1 MSRLTGSQ
9 QEAMSDG
16 PSQRGGTEAA
26 IRHHYDLSN
35 AFYALWLDDTM
46 TYSCGLWFEADDLN
60 DLAGAQR
67 RKLDFHLAAAGAS
80 RARRILD
87 IGCGW
92 GSLLERALDHWQIES
107 ATGLTLSEAQFQ
119 YISARENAGI
129 QVKKESWIDYDPPHK
144 YDSIV
149 SIGALEHF
157 ASPGDSPDQK
167 IGLYREFFQKCR
179 SWLSP
184 EGAMSLQT
192 IVYGTM
198 RPDENNAFIGTHI
211 FPDSE
216 LPQPHEIVAAMSGLF
231 ELVSLRNDRV
241 QYGRTCD
248 LWYQNLKHRR
258 ADAVAI
264 VGEEKVRQYEAYLR
278 LSSFGFYSG
287 RVGLMRLA
295 LAPVI

>member
-1 MSRLTGSQ
+1 MSRVIDPH
-9 QEAMSDG
+9 QEDKSDR
-16 PSQRGGTEAA
+16 PAQRGGTEAA
-26 IRHHYDLSN
+26 IQHHYDVSN
-35 AFYALWLDDTM
+35 AFYALWLDDTL
-46 TYSCGLWFEADDLN
+46 TYSCGLWYEADDPN

-92 GSLLERALDHWQIES
+92 GSLLERALSHGQIED
-107 ATGLTLSEAQFQ
+107 ATGLTLSDAQLQ
-119 YISARENAGI
+119 YIRARGNARI
-129 QVKKESWIDYDPPHK
+129 QVKKESWIDYQPPHR

-149 SIGALEHF
+149 SIGAFEHF
-157 ASPGDSPDQK
+157 ASPGDSPAQK

-198 RPDENNAFIGTHI
+198 RPEEGNAFISTHI

-216 LPQPHEIVAAMSGLF
+216 LPQPHEIVKAMSGLF
-231 ELVSLRNDRV
+231 ELMSLRNDRI

-248 LWYQNLKHRR
+248 LWYQNLHRR
-258 ADAVAI
+258 REDAIAI
-264 VGEEKVRQYEAYLR
+264 VGEEKVRQYETYLR
-278 LSSFGFYSG
+278 LASFGFYSG
-287 RVGLMRLA
+287 RVGLLRLA
-295 LAPVI
+295 LTPVV